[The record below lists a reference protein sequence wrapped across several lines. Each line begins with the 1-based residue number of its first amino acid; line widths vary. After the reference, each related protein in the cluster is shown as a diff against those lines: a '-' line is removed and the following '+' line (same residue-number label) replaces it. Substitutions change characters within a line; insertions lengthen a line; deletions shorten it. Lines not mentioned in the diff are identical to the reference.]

1 MDSCIFCS
9 IIKKEI
15 YAEILFEDDE
25 IISILDINPMNYGHA
40 LIIPKEHSDDFL
52 STSSHLIPNLFL
64 SAQKVAKALKS
75 SLNPDGINLVANNGV
90 YAGQSVFHTHIH
102 VIPRYRDDGFQFK
115 LDLKT
120 YNDSDFLHFADKI
133 RKQLS

>member
-120 YNDSDFLHFADKI
+120 YNDSDFLRFADKI